1 MLDRCQISFR
11 RLGRSVVVSLS
22 GALDGAAAHRLYPLL
37 LDVIEGQGNMG
48 VVIDRS
54 GLHEIDATAASVLSD
69 AEARA
74 ARLQAGLCL
83 V

>member
-1 MLDRCQISFR
+1 MLDRCQVSFR
-11 RLGRSVVVSLS
+11 RLGGNVVVTLS

-48 VVIDRS
+48 VVIDWT
-54 GLHEIDATAASVLSD
+54 GLDEIDATAAAVLSD
-69 AEARA
+69 VETRA
-74 ARLQAGLCL
+74 ARLQLALCL